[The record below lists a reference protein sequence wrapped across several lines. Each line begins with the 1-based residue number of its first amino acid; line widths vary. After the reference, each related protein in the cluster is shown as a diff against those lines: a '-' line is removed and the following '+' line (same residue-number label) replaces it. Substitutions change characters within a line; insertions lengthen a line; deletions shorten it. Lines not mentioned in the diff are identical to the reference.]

1 MYEMRYV
8 AFIDILGFKNKVYK
22 SVYDS
27 SELHRIENV
36 LKYIQELKKQN
47 DEDSY
52 SSKYVGREFSMFS
65 DSIVISYPAY
75 GQGNAFN
82 ILIDLAHICLEILAK
97 GFILRGGITIGKL
110 FHKDVVCFGPAMNMA
125 VEMEKNAKY
134 PRIIVDQNV
143 LSNGLRYRGI
153 ANNISEEKDFL
164 SILVKR

>member
-82 ILIDLAHICLEILAK
+82 ILID
-97 GFILRGGITIGKL
+97 
-110 FHKDVVCFGPAMNMA
+110 
-125 VEMEKNAKY
+125 
-134 PRIIVDQNV
+134 
-143 LSNGLRYRGI
+143 
-153 ANNISEEKDFL
+153 
-164 SILVKR
+164 